1 MLKEN
6 KPLSEVGRKNLYKDL
21 EAMIEDC
28 CPLLE
33 NRAIIFR
40 EMQDLT
46 CSNELLNRYKLL
58 LEVHLTVL
66 YAIIEVAIVM
76 RADLRSKNNAEKRE
90 NLKYLVF
97 AIHEFYKSL
106 FYGREGKS
114 VWNQTKD
121 ILATLKDKSMT
132 DQLSSIEDNIQSYKD
147 KYFNPNSKDIRDT
160 FVHYDDNVFKL
171 YKAIVNV
178 NEEELTQMV
187 ISFLAMAKPI
197 HQLLLRVLL
206 SCDIMELNEPM
217 FKASVREDTFRNAL
231 KDTLTHIDSNF
242 IHFTKS
248 LDKIMRLCSRL
259 ELLASNKTLGLN
271 DDTITQIKDT
281 TDLCKLGVLI
291 HFFYI
296 DICVAMKGYLCAESR
311 IESLWHLT
319 RMYLIIYETHKKL
332 FAREEHSLWNKL
344 IRKPL
349 DGATKNAKDLVMV
362 EANMNAIMQDKV
374 VENVRQAY
382 VHIRQG
388 KKFRLTNLMTFMAE
402 LDTVSILDKSLL
414 FIKIVTKLLTLS
426 KDAINVLQKKNL

>member
-1 MLKEN
+1 MPKEN
-6 KPLSEVGRKNLYKDL
+6 KPLSEAGRKKLYKNFG
-21 EAMIEDC
+21 AMIEDC

-33 NRAIIFR
+33 KRVIIFR
-40 EMQDLT
+40 AMQELT

-66 YAIIEVAIVM
+66 YSIIEVAIVM
-76 RADLRSKNNAEKRE
+76 RADLRSKKNAEKRE

-97 AIHEFYKSL
+97 VIHEFYKSL
-106 FYGREGKS
+106 FHGREGKS
-114 VWNQTKD
+114 VWNQMKE
-121 ILATLKDKSMT
+121 ILATIKDKCLT

-147 KYFNPNSKDIRDT
+147 KYFNQNSKDMRDT
-160 FVHYDDNVFKL
+160 FVHYDDNVLKL

-187 ISFLAMAKPI
+187 ISFLAITTPI
-197 HQLLLRVLL
+197 NQLLQRVLL
-206 SCDIMELNEPM
+206 FCDIVEQNDPM
-217 FKASVREDTFRNAL
+217 FKASAREDMFRNTL
-231 KDTLTHIDSNF
+231 KDTQTQLDSKL
-242 IHFTKS
+242 IHFTQS
-248 LDKIMRLCSRL
+248 LDQIMRLCSRL
-259 ELLASNKTLGLN
+259 EQLVANKTLGLN
-271 DDTITQIKDT
+271 DDAITQIKDT
-281 TDLCKLGVLI
+281 TDLSKLDVLT

-319 RMYLIIYETHKKL
+319 RMYLIIYEAHKIL

-349 DGATKNAKDLVMV
+349 DSETKNAKDLVMV

-414 FIKIVTKLLTLS
+414 FIKMLTKLLTLS
-426 KDAINVLQKKNL
+426 KDAINFLVKE